1 MSTSAS
7 VLYANC
13 ACGITNVIIM
23 KQDKEVFAAIAL
35 ALHEFKGNNVHDKES
50 GKITIVERNTEWN
63 GHALTMTAHP

>member
-1 MSTSAS
+1 
-7 VLYANC
+7 
-13 ACGITNVIIM
+13 M